1 MEQITLGQIF
11 MTLATIAGVIG
22 SVGVITGV
30 VIKFFGWIKKNRKE
44 KEINPVLDEMKLME
58 TRIMSKME
66 ENDSAINAKID
77 KLGNDITTLDINQCK
92 DVITSYISALE
103 QNKHIDTIFEER
115 AYEAMDRYTNVL
127 HQNSYIHKRW
137 EEVVDNTKD
146 IKE

>member
-30 VIKFFGWIKKNRKE
+30 AIKFFGWIKKNRKE

-77 KLGNDITTLDINQCK
+77 KLGNDIKTLDINQCK